1 MTTTNCARTSRLTA
15 RNRLPSPASSY
26 RISTASP
33 VLTSTLRSTRAM
45 YATGMRTSRHEVF
58 RMRERRFVAARR
70 ARWDRLAALVDRA
83 AGKGVRSLSAGEI
96 DELALAYRAA
106 TSDLAVARTR
116 GEDPVIL
123 DHLNRL
129 TARAHS
135 VVYVATARTGWHRF
149 VDFVVRGF
157 PREVRRSWAPIVF
170 CAVVTILSAFVAYGS
185 VAADPA
191 NARALLPGMQ
201 LPRVTKALHDSNFGF
216 DRADSPAVASMVITN
231 NVRVAAIAFAGGM
244 TGGLLT
250 GWIILTNGLM
260 VGALAALYAHAG
272 FGPDFWATIAPH
284 GVIELTAIQIAGGA
298 GLVLAGGYLRPGRAR
313 RVDALTLAA
322 RRAGT
327 LVLGVALLLCVA
339 GTIEGFISPQR
350 LSIPVRAITAIALL
364 AYLLGA
370 GTQRDEPRTG
380 ETPLPS

>member
-1 MTTTNCARTSRLTA
+1 
-15 RNRLPSPASSY
+15 
-26 RISTASP
+26 
-33 VLTSTLRSTRAM
+33 
-45 YATGMRTSRHEVF
+45 
-58 RMRERRFVAARR
+58 MRERRFVVARR

-83 AGKGVRSLSAGEI
+83 ARRGVRSLSADEI

-170 CAVVTILSAFVAYGS
+170 CTMVTILSAFVAYGS

-191 NARALLPGMQ
+191 NAHALLPAMQ
-201 LPRVTKALHDSNFGF
+201 LAPVTKALHDSNFGF
-216 DRADSPAVASMVITN
+216 DRANSPAVASMVITN
-231 NVRVAAIAFAGGM
+231 NIQVAAIAFAGGM
-244 TGGLLT
+244 TAGLLT

-260 VGALAALYAHAG
+260 VGALGALYANAG
-272 FGPDFWATIAPH
+272 FGVDFWATIAPH

-298 GLVLAGGYLRPGRAR
+298 GLVLAAGYLRPGRAR
-313 RVDALTLAA
+313 RADALIVAA

-327 LVLGVALLLCVA
+327 LILGVALLLCVA

-350 LSIPVRAITAIALL
+350 LSIPVRIAVGALTAIALL
-364 AYLLGA
+364 AYFVGA
-370 GTQRDEPRTG
+370 GTQRDATEPG
-380 ETPLPS
+380 EAPAAS

>member
-1 MTTTNCARTSRLTA
+1 
-15 RNRLPSPASSY
+15 
-26 RISTASP
+26 
-33 VLTSTLRSTRAM
+33 
-45 YATGMRTSRHEVF
+45 
-58 RMRERRFVAARR
+58 VAARR
-70 ARWDRLAALVDRA
+70 VRWDRLAALVDRA
-83 AGKGVRSLSAGEI
+83 AGRGVRSLSAEEI
-96 DELALAYRAA
+96 DELALSYRAA
-106 TSDLAVARTR
+106 TSDLAIARTR

-135 VVYVATARTGWHRF
+135 VVYVATARTGWRRF

-157 PREVRRSWAPIVF
+157 PREVRQSWAPIVF
-170 CAVVTILSAFVAYGS
+170 CSLVTILSAAVAYGS
-185 VAADPA
+185 VWADPT
-191 NARALLPGMQ
+191 NVHALLPEMQ
-201 LPRVTKALHDSNFGF
+201 IPPITKALHDSNFGF
-216 DRADSPAVASMVITN
+216 DRAYSPAAASEIITN

-244 TGGLLT
+244 TCGVLT

-260 VGALAALYAHAG
+260 VGALGALYAQAG
-272 FGPDFWATIAPH
+272 FGTDFWATIAPH

-313 RVDALTLAA
+313 RVDALTFAA

-350 LSIPVRAITAIALL
+350 LPIPVRGTIGAITAVALL
-364 AYLLGA
+364 LYLLGS
-370 GTQRDEPRTG
+370 GTDRN
-380 ETPLPS
+380 PS

>member
-1 MTTTNCARTSRLTA
+1 
-15 RNRLPSPASSY
+15 
-26 RISTASP
+26 
-33 VLTSTLRSTRAM
+33 
-45 YATGMRTSRHEVF
+45 
-58 RMRERRFVAARR
+58 MRERRFVVARR

-83 AGKGVRSLSAGEI
+83 AGKGVRSLSAAEI

-135 VVYVATARTGWHRF
+135 VVYVATARTGWHRL

-185 VAADPA
+185 VAADPS
-191 NARALLPGMQ
+191 NVHALLPEME
-201 LPRVTKALHDSNFGF
+201 LSPVTKALHDSNFGF
-216 DRADSPAVASMVITN
+216 DQAYSPAMASRIITN

-244 TGGLLT
+244 TAGLLT

-260 VGALAALYAHAG
+260 VGALGALYANAG
-272 FGPDFWATIAPH
+272 FGADFWATIAPH

-298 GLVLAGGYLRPGRAR
+298 GFVLAGGYLRPGRAR
-313 RVDALTLAA
+313 RADALIVAA

-350 LSIPVRAITAIALL
+350 LSIPVRTAIGAMTALALL

-370 GTQRDEPRTG
+370 GTQPDESQAG
-380 ETPLPS
+380 ETPIPS